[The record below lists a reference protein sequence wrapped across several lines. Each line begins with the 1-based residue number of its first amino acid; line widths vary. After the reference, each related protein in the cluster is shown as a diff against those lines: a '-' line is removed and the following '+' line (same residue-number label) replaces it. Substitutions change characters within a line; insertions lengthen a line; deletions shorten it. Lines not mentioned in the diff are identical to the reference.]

1 LRRVNLYIGD
11 KNSGETAR
19 RNAGRTDNAF
29 TIRDEDD
36 ATILDAA
43 SVDGARDANPSTLPQ
58 LSFAYRQLHSNSA
71 AIALLYLGA
80 GQPEQ

>member
-1 LRRVNLYIGD
+1 LRRINLYIGD

-58 LSFAYRQLHSNSA
+58 SLSGEIMQDCIVFSA
-71 AIALLYLGA
+71 
-80 GQPEQ
+80 